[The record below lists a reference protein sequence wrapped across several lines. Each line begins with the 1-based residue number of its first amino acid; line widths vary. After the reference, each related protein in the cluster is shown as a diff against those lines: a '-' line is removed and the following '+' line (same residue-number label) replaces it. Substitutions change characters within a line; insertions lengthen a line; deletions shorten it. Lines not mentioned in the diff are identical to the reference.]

1 MTGGGDASTLRGKF
15 LDGMSHAAC
24 TVSIVTTD
32 GPAGRGGVTVS
43 AMTSVSADSERPTL
57 LVCVHH
63 LSPAARAIIGNQ
75 AFCVN
80 VLRDDQARISDTF
93 AGRLPAREGD
103 KFNCATWEPMATGAP
118 RLTDPLVAFDC
129 KLIGHD
135 QVGTHFVF
143 FGAVE
148 AIHEAADGTA
158 LVYANRAYG
167 STVPIE
173 PLGSEHGETGSEDVL
188 KLGCFHTFGPF
199 VIPDLIHR
207 LRAAAPDLA
216 IRLHDGGQKQVVGQL
231 RSGETDMAL
240 LYDFDLPAD
249 LETEF
254 LTELHPYVLLPAG
267 HDLTAM
273 DAIPLSRLASEPLML
288 LDGPPS
294 RDYFM
299 SLFADAGLTPN
310 IGLRSTSMEM
320 IRGLVGRGLGYSLLA
335 TKPASAMSYAGH
347 ALVTRPLADVTGAS
361 RITLARSRSSAPS
374 RASRVFTECCRE
386 LFQSKFGQAAE

>member
-1 MTGGGDASTLRGKF
+1 MTGRDDVSTLRGKF

-32 GPAGRGGVTVS
+32 GSAGRAGVTVS
-43 AMTSVSADSERPTL
+43 AMTSVSADTERPTL

-63 LSPAARAIIGNQ
+63 LSPAAPAIIANR

-93 AGRLPAREGD
+93 AGRLPAKEGD
-103 KFNCATWEPMATGAP
+103 KFNCATWTAMATGAP
-118 RLTDPLVAFDC
+118 RLADPLVAFDC
-129 KLIGHD
+129 RLVSHD
-135 QVGTHFVF
+135 KIGTHFVF

-148 AIHEAADGTA
+148 DIYEAIGGTA

-173 PLGSEHGETGSEDVL
+173 PLGSEHSDAGEEEVL

-199 VIPDLIHR
+199 VIPELIHR
-207 LRAAAPDLA
+207 LQSAAPQLC
-216 IRLHDGGQKQVVGQL
+216 IRLHDGDQRQVVGQL
-231 RSGETDMAL
+231 RSGETDLAL
-240 LYDFDLPAD
+240 LYDFDLPGD

-254 LTELHPYVLLPAG
+254 LTELKPYALLPAG
-267 HDLTAM
+267 HALAAM
-273 DAIPLSRLASEPLML
+273 EAIPLAKLAAEPLML
-288 LDGPPS
+288 LSGPPS
-294 RDYFM
+294 RDYFL
-299 SLFADAGLTPN
+299 SLFSDAGLTPN
-310 IGLRSTSMEM
+310 IGLRSTSLEM

-347 ALVTRPLADVTGAS
+347 ALVTRPLAERTATS
-361 RITLARSRSSAPS
+361 RITLARPRSTPRS
-374 RASRVFTECCRE
+374 RAGDIFTECCRE
-386 LFQSKFGQAAE
+386 LFQSNFGQAAE